1 MFRRPIL
8 LATSL
13 ALAACTAGPVR
24 EISEIPEAS
33 TAPLGVAQASAPR
46 GPLAGTNPRP
56 RSSTQAGSRT
66 ITPPMIDELYLGGNK
81 PIDSKAAQPA
91 RGPKAAGD
99 ITLDFKDADIQEVA
113 RVILGDLMK
122 ANYVIDPDVTGS
134 ITLQTGKPINRT
146 ALLPALEAALEGRG
160 ARVVTFGNIYRVTK
174 NPGAAAVAAGGVS
187 IGTKGMPEGAG
198 LKLFPLEFINAEEMA
213 KILQPMLPEGSIV
226 VTDTERNLV
235 MVAGSGPMLALA
247 SGTVNIFDVD
257 QMAGQTVLLTSL
269 EHVDAQT
276 MVAELEG
283 VFAAGGKGGPRGP
296 LKFMAIDRLNA
307 VMVISRQVRYIEE
320 ARHWIYRLD
329 RTRSANEN
337 RLFVYYVQNGRAADL
352 AKTLRSIFAEANTV
366 EASAQDGQQSRTI
379 RRPNVIRTE
388 GDYPR
393 TPTTNS
399 PEPTQGLPSRTA
411 ATQTSSAT
419 PQTPSTATLPDQGAG
434 STVLARNQPQ
444 DGVPGLAGTAPGRLG
459 NGVRITADDKN
470 NALLIAATPRDFELI
485 QDVLDKLD
493 LVPLQVLIEATIFE
507 VTLRDQLKYGLQY
520 LISNGGLGFANDGTT
535 VLTRGTSLTDLAAA
549 AAATLPGFAFTLN
562 GSDRVRFVLD
572 ALSQLT
578 EVNVISSPH
587 VLVLDNQSARLQVG
601 DEVPIITQSA
611 TSTLT
616 SNPLIVNTVQYR
628 NTGVTLEVTPRV
640 NSGGLV
646 TMDIAQE
653 VSDVTQTT
661 SSTIQSPT
669 IQQRSIVSTVA
680 IQDTET
686 IMLGGLIRE
695 DATAAQAGIPVLHR
709 LPIVGT
715 LFGSNDGT
723 ARRTELIVLITP
735 RVIASASDARDM
747 TQDMRRKFLN
757 LLKLQ
762 QQGVPQPRRVI
773 KEGVL

>member
-1 MFRRPIL
+1 MFRRTTL
-8 LATSL
+8 FLASL
-13 ALAACTAGPVR
+13 ALVACTAGPTR
-24 EISEIPEAS
+24 DLSEIPDAAS
-33 TAPLGVAQASAPR
+33 TIPPGVAQLKNPR
-46 GPLAGTNPRP
+46 GPTGGTNPRP
-56 RSSTQAGSRT
+56 RGDQVGSRNV
-66 ITPPMIDELYLGGNK
+66 TPAMIDELYLGGGQPVNAK
-81 PIDSKAAQPA
+81 GAQPV
-91 RGPKAAGD
+91 RGGKSVGD
-99 ITLDFKDADIQEVA
+99 ITLDFRDADIQEVA
-113 RVILGDLMK
+113 RVILGDLLK
-122 ANYVIDPDVTGS
+122 VNYTIDPDVSGAV
-134 ITLQTGKPINRT
+134 TLQTGRPIART
-146 ALLPALEAALEGRG
+146 ALMPALEAALEGRG
-160 ARVVTFGNIYRVTK
+160 ARVVTYNGIYRVTK
-174 NPGAAAVAAGGVS
+174 NPGVAAIAAGGITV
-187 IGTKGMPEGAG
+187 GTGGSFAEGAG
-198 LKLFPLEFINAEEMA
+198 LRVFPLEFINAEEMT

-226 VTDTERNLV
+226 ATDPERNMV
-235 MVAGSGPMLALA
+235 MVAGTGPNLALA

-269 EHVDAQT
+269 ENVDAQT

-283 VFAAGGKGGPRGP
+283 VFAAGGKGGIRGP
-296 LKFMAIDRLNA
+296 VKFFAIDRLNA
-307 VMVISRQVRYIEE
+307 VMTISRQVRYIEE

-337 RLFVYYVQNGRAADL
+337 RLFVYYVQNGRASDL
-352 AKTLRSIFAEANTV
+352 AKTLRSVFTDNAVAETTD
-366 EASAQDGQQSRTI
+366 SQSRTI
-379 RRPNVIRTE
+379 RRPNVVRTE
-388 GDYPR
+388 TDYPR
-393 TPTTNS
+393 TPTTTS
-399 PEPTQGLPSRTA
+399 PQPTQGLPSQA
-411 ATQTSSAT
+411 AAGQASSAQ
-419 PQTPSTATLPDQGAG
+419 PNSPSTATLLGQGIGQPNSDGLVLAKNQQATGAG
-434 STVLARNQPQ
+434 
-444 DGVPGLAGTAPGRLG
+444 GGRLS
-459 NGVRITADDKN
+459 NGVRITSDEKN
-470 NALLIAATPRDFELI
+470 NALLIAATPKDFELI
-485 QDVLDKLD
+485 QDVMDKLD

-507 VTLRDQLKYGLQY
+507 VSLRDQLRFGLQY
-520 LISNGGLGFANDGTT
+520 LISNGGLGFAKDGTA
-535 VLTRGTSLTDLAAA
+535 VLTKGTSLTDLAAA

-616 SNPLIVNTVQYR
+616 SNPLVVNTVQYR

-640 NSGGLV
+640 NAGGLV

-680 IQDTET
+680 IQDSET

-695 DATAAQAGIPVLHR
+695 DATAIQGGIPILHR
-709 LPIVGT
+709 LPVVGP
-715 LFGSNDGT
+715 LFGTNDGT

-735 RVIASASDARDM
+735 RVIASATDARDM

-762 QQGVPQPRRVI
+762 SQGVPQPRRVI
-773 KEGVL
+773 KDGVL

>member
-1 MFRRPIL
+1 MFRRAAVY
-8 LATSL
+8 ATGL
-13 ALAACTAGPVR
+13 VLAACTAGPVR
-24 EISEIPEAS
+24 EISEIPDAAAV
-33 TAPLGVAQASAPR
+33 APGIVQAGAPR
-46 GPLAGTNPRP
+46 APLAGTNPRP
-56 RSSTQAGSRT
+56 RSDQVGSRV
-66 ITPPMIDELYLGGNK
+66 ITPPMIDELYLGGGK
-81 PIDSKAAQPA
+81 PIDAKGTQPA
-91 RGPKAAGD
+91 RGPKSVGD

-122 ANYVIDPDVTGS
+122 VNYVIDPDVAGA
-134 ITLQTGKPINRT
+134 ITLQTGRPINRSG
-146 ALLPALEAALEGRG
+146 LLAALEAALEGRG
-160 ARVVTFGNIYRVTK
+160 ARIVMFGNIYRVTR
-174 NPGAAAVAAGGVS
+174 NPGAAAVAFGGVS
-187 IGTKGMPEGAG
+187 VGTRAIPEGAG
-198 LKLFPLEFINAEEMA
+198 LKVFPLEFINAEEMT

-226 VTDTERNLV
+226 ATDAERNLV
-235 MVAGSGPMLALA
+235 MVAGSGPVLALA

-296 LKFMAIDRLNA
+296 VKFMAIDRLNA

-352 AKTLRSIFAEANTV
+352 AKTLRSIFAEGATV
-366 EASAQDGQQSRTI
+366 EAAAEPGQSRTI

-388 GDYPR
+388 PDYPR
-393 TPTTNS
+393 TPTTTS
-399 PEPTQGLPSRTA
+399 PQPTQGLPSQA
-411 ATQTSSAT
+411 AAREAASAT
-419 PQTPSTATLPDQGAG
+419 PATPSTATLAAQAGAG
-434 STVLARNQPQ
+434 DAALIGRGQQP
-444 DGVPGLAGTAPGRLG
+444 GAAPGRLSG
-459 NGVRITADDKN
+459 GVRITADDRN
-470 NALLIAATPRDFELI
+470 NALLIAATPKDFELI

-520 LISNGGLGFANDGTT
+520 LISNGGLGIANDGTA
-535 VLTRGTSLTDLAAA
+535 VLTKGTSLTDLAASA
-549 AAATLPGFAFTLN
+549 AAQLPGFAFTLN

-601 DEVPIITQSA
+601 DEVPIITQTA

-616 SNPLIVNTVQYR
+616 SNPLIVNSIQYR

-646 TMDIAQE
+646 TLDIAQE

-680 IQDTET
+680 IQDSET

-695 DATAAQAGIPVLHR
+695 DATATQSGIPVLHR
-709 LPIVGT
+709 LPIIGT